1 MDANFRGATPPLLRQ
16 TANSRHQMSKEA
28 KGAEIQALML
38 YEHCLGSADPAYLQ
52 RSIRQAIER
61 AKAFPTF
68 GSKGPTQSMLFPNQ
82 LQRTLLSEDRL
93 IAAAIPAGHRPH
105 DGLRATCFCLCSF
118 LIGHLDWGMEP
129 VRLDDQEVAGQV
141 LKDSFSRCADENP
154 LPAISRH
161 GAHHDNVSV
170 KFIRYER

>member
-1 MDANFRGATPPLLRQ
+1 MQYTAISNAIRFNILDLPKNVTIHDIETEGLHLLLRHVQ
-16 TANSRHQMSKEA
+16 ECCS
-28 KGAEIQALML
+28 I
-38 YEHCLGSADPAYLQ
+38 EHCLGSADPAYLQ

-68 GSKGPTQSMLFPNQ
+68 GSKGPTQSMLFPNR
-82 LQRTLLSEDRL
+82 LQRTLLTEGRL
-93 IAAAIPAGHRPH
+93 IAAAIY

-129 VRLDDQEVAGQV
+129 VRLDDQEVARQV
-141 LKDSFSRCADENP
+141 LKDSFGRCTDEYP

-161 GAHHDNVSV
+161 GAHHDYVSV
-170 KFIRYER
+170 KFIRCER